1 MKYFFRYFFQ
11 TLDDDDFR
19 SPGPDSLLKKPL
31 AIILFHLFSK
41 RNIPISLEMKDT
53 KMNVI
58 NTKFRLALK

>member
-1 MKYFFRYFFQ
+1 MNKWMKYFFRYFFQ
-11 TLDDDDFR
+11 TLDDDDSSHLGQIVF
-19 SPGPDSLLKKPL
+19 LKKPL

-58 NTKFRLALK
+58 NT

>member
-58 NTKFRLALK
+58 NT

>member
-1 MKYFFRYFFQ
+1 MMMISAHLGQIVF
-11 TLDDDDFR
+11 
-19 SPGPDSLLKKPL
+19 LKKPL

-58 NTKFRLALK
+58 NT